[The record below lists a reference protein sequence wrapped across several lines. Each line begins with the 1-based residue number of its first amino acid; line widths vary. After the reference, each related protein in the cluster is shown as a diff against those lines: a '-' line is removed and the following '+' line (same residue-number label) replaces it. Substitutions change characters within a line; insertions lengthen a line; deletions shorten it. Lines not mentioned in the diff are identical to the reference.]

1 MKIPGP
7 VLALS
12 AMVFVQLGASLS
24 TGLFDALTPA
34 GTAWLR
40 LVVAAVILLAWT
52 RPAVHRMPR
61 PVLLTTVGL
70 GAVTG
75 MLMLLFVE
83 AIARIPLGTAVA
95 IEFLG
100 PLTVAAVS
108 SPRRAALLWP
118 AFAAAGVLALTQPWV
133 GHLDTLGLGFAA
145 ASAASWGGYI
155 LLTRRVGEA
164 LPGLQGLAISLTT
177 AAAVVAPFGAAAA
190 LSGLTLPIAVQG
202 LGLGI
207 LVPLLPFVAEM
218 LALRRMQLAAFG
230 TLMALEP
237 GIATALGLLVLSQRP
252 TVPQLVGIAMV
263 VIAGIGA
270 QRVGSAPVI
279 DKAPDRLTASRVAV
293 MSLGAARRL
302 RPGSPAARRSGRGSA
317 PGRS

>member
-1 MKIPGP
+1 MSFTDLVKIPGP

-24 TGLFDALTPA
+24 TNLFAALTPA

-40 LVVAAVILLAWT
+40 LVVAAVLLLAWT
-52 RPAVHRMPR
+52 RPAVHRIPR
-61 PVLLTTVGL
+61 PVLFTTMAL

-108 SPRRAALLWP
+108 SSRRAALLWP
-118 AFAAAGVLALTQPWV
+118 AFAAAGVLALTEPWV
-133 GHLDTLGLGFAA
+133 GHLDLLGLGFAA
-145 ASAASWGGYI
+145 ASAVSWGGYI

-177 AAAVVAPFGAAAA
+177 AAVVVAPFGAGAAIG
-190 LSGLTLPIAVQG
+190 GLTLPLATKA

-207 LVPLLPFVAEM
+207 LVPLLPYIAEM
-218 LALRRMQLAAFG
+218 LALRRMRLAAFG

-237 GIATALGLLVLSQRP
+237 GIATALGLLVLVQRP
-252 TVPQLVGIAMV
+252 TVLQLVGIAMV
-263 VIAGIGA
+263 VVAGIGA
-270 QRVGSAPVI
+270 QRVVTVPAV
-279 DKAPDRLTASRVAV
+279 DRAPDRLTA
-293 MSLGAARRL
+293 
-302 RPGSPAARRSGRGSA
+302 
-317 PGRS
+317 